1 MTRIPNIEE
10 YGHERLLTVDVVKTM
25 IADALVAPMLD
36 QAAANGGVKPLL
48 AQLASGLGIGDGT
61 AAALDG
67 ALFGAVFGML
77 PQGADEA
84 FIVEIPILGSAGIWA
99 NPENRRVMV
108 QKMEAK
114 AGVEPYALTFDA
126 GAMAAFRRALVS
138 EPMAAAAGWSY
149 YISAESLAKFLVP
162 VYAGLDSLLVSGGR
176 DQVLDLLRTLVET
189 LVNQKVA
196 DGANSLFDFIKF
208 AYGDHLHGDETC
220 PAWVETATAQIKL
233 TGDDAEGN
241 PAADGSLTSFLRATI
256 NDEVVLD
263 KLNALLKGIK
273 INLKDL
279 LVKEKG
285 NIAIDIAL
293 GAIKDL
299 GAIFGLLGGT
309 PGNMIPN
316 IPTLAD
322 LAHGALY
329 SLTHD
334 ENQLGDRVNT
344 LATGLVDP
352 DWKPGGGSTGGD
364 GGNGNGGGSGSGNGS
379 TGGGNGSTSG
389 SGGSAGAITGSGK
402 PSSGKLPQTGDTNT
416 FAAAALMGLSAL
428 AAAIHAGS
436 RNETLDS
443 QDTEQL

>member
-1 MTRIPNIEE
+1 M
-10 YGHERLLTVDVVKTM
+10 
-25 IADALVAPMLD
+25 
-36 QAAANGGVKPLL
+36 
-48 AQLASGLGIGDGT
+48 
-61 AAALDG
+61 
-67 ALFGAVFGML
+67 
-77 PQGADEA
+77 
-84 FIVEIPILGSAGIWA
+84 
-99 NPENRRVMV
+99 
-108 QKMEAK
+108 
-114 AGVEPYALTFDA
+114 
-126 GAMAAFRRALVS
+126 
-138 EPMAAAAGWSY
+138 
-149 YISAESLAKFLVP
+149 
-162 VYAGLDSLLVSGGR
+162 
-176 DQVLDLLRTLVET
+176 VET

-196 DGANSLFDFIKF
+196 DGANSLFDLIKF

-256 NDEVVLD
+256 NDEVVLG
-263 KLNALLKGIK
+263 KLGALLKGIK

-285 NIAIDIAL
+285 SIAIDIAL
-293 GAIKDL
+293 GTIKDL

-379 TGGGNGSTSG
+379 TGGGNGNGSNGGNGTSGSGNGDSTGGNGTGGSTGGSGNGGSTGGSGSTGGVGGSGTTGGNGGSSGSGFGTGNGSTSG
-389 SGGSAGAITGSGK
+389 SGGSASAITGSGK

-436 RNETLDS
+436 RNGALDS

>member
-1 MTRIPNIEE
+1 
-10 YGHERLLTVDVVKTM
+10 
-25 IADALVAPMLD
+25 
-36 QAAANGGVKPLL
+36 
-48 AQLASGLGIGDGT
+48 
-61 AAALDG
+61 
-67 ALFGAVFGML
+67 
-77 PQGADEA
+77 
-84 FIVEIPILGSAGIWA
+84 
-99 NPENRRVMV
+99 
-108 QKMEAK
+108 
-114 AGVEPYALTFDA
+114 
-126 GAMAAFRRALVS
+126 MAAVQSALVS

-196 DGANSLFDFIKF
+196 DGANSLFGLIKF

-256 NDEVVLD
+256 NDEVVLG

-285 NIAIDIAL
+285 SIAIDIAL
-293 GAIKDL
+293 GTIKDL
-299 GAIFGLLGGT
+299 GAIFGLLGEA

-379 TGGGNGSTSG
+379 TGGGNGNGSNGGNGTGGSGNGDSTGGNGTGGSTGGSGNGGSTGGSG
-389 SGGSAGAITGSGK
+389 STGGVGGSGTTGGNGDSAGAITGSGK

-436 RNETLDS
+436 RNEALDS
-443 QDTEQL
+443 QDTE